1 MYKLIAL
8 ISMIIRLSYLPN
20 PFETLEY
27 GYYINYIVD
36 PLVYFLTYNV
46 VGLYY
51 TKGSSPAIGSL
62 LYLFFYILHIGLI
75 MLMGVFKWNLVAIVV
90 IFISYFV
97 AHFFMKVLMEGS
109 FSR

>member
-1 MYKLIAL
+1 MYKLIAI
-8 ISMIIRLSYLPN
+8 ISMVIRLRYLPN

-36 PLVYFLTYNV
+36 PLIYFLTYNV

-51 TKGSSPAIGSL
+51 TKGSAPVIGSL
-62 LYLFFYILHIGLI
+62 LYLFFYVVHIGVI
-75 MLMGVFKWNLVAIVV
+75 MLMGVFKWNPVAIVV

-97 AHFFMKVLMEGS
+97 AHIFMKLFLEGS
-109 FSR
+109 YY